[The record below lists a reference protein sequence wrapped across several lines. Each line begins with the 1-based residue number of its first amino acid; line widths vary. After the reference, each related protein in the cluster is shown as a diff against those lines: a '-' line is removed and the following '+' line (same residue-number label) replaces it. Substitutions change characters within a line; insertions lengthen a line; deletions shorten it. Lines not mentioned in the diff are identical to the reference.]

1 MAEIKAII
9 KGENQITSAVKS
21 AENDLNGFQQAA
33 SKVGTALKSAFAV
46 GAVIAALK
54 KMGDAVSACFNEF
67 SQAERSYKQL
77 AIALNDTAG
86 YEKVVDNIQALSR
99 VTLSSKGD
107 IEAMAAELAALGK
120 GADEINQI
128 SSAAVALS
136 NVTGKDLNSSMT
148 TLLNTYRG
156 TTTQLNKIGIDT
168 SNLTKEELEQG
179 AAVQLVIDKF
189 SDLSE
194 QMAADDMKQSIQN
207 IKTTFTDIKQ
217 HIGGIFEYSF
227 SDLFKNI
234 DTGFRGVYDNIT
246 KGIDWIAATIKNF
259 PAVIKA
265 LAKAMGETLLTI
277 FSWDFIKGRFKLMVD
292 NITAVIQGL
301 IQIIPKSIPQIF
313 SFIFNKALSL
323 IDGIVAWLLDKMED
337 ALEAIVNAFARSK
350 LGQWLG
356 VKEVK
361 INLGAEKLEQSSAE
375 RDETANAAIAQLAD
389 NAAGIWDTVKETAG
403 TIKDQTAQFFD
414 EQLGD
419 TWREFGSSFMDIVKP
434 TFDEIQEQ
442 AEATKKAATYITET
456 VDESVSQITDAVE
469 DGVDDV
475 VTKVDDLAAKQA
487 EAFKTSVVNS
497 VSSNLGETGSLLS
510 KALNNIQQMGLIAG
524 IIATAIEYIA
534 KGLSPE
540 FLAALDKTTSFVTG
554 PLAEL
559 GHLISDILLPITE
572 MLAPVLQF
580 FGAVVMFI
588 SQNLRHMI
596 ASVVNWF
603 AGTGLGKT
611 LGVSKLEDPGWT
623 SFSSAYDSLNYAAQ
637 GSELGSSTSTAISN
651 ASYRGGTSVTIN
663 IYQEAPVV
671 GDGGMTTFAQMIREK
686 FMELDYYGV

>member
-292 NITAVIQGL
+292 NIAAVIQGL
-301 IQIIPKSIPQIF
+301 IQIIP
-313 SFIFNKALSL
+313 
-323 IDGIVAWLLDKMED
+323 
-337 ALEAIVNAFARSK
+337 
-350 LGQWLG
+350 
-356 VKEVK
+356 
-361 INLGAEKLEQSSAE
+361 
-375 RDETANAAIAQLAD
+375 
-389 NAAGIWDTVKETAG
+389 
-403 TIKDQTAQFFD
+403 
-414 EQLGD
+414 
-419 TWREFGSSFMDIVKP
+419 
-434 TFDEIQEQ
+434 
-442 AEATKKAATYITET
+442 
-456 VDESVSQITDAVE
+456 
-469 DGVDDV
+469 
-475 VTKVDDLAAKQA
+475 
-487 EAFKTSVVNS
+487 
-497 VSSNLGETGSLLS
+497 
-510 KALNNIQQMGLIAG
+510 
-524 IIATAIEYIA
+524 
-534 KGLSPE
+534 
-540 FLAALDKTTSFVTG
+540 
-554 PLAEL
+554 
-559 GHLISDILLPITE
+559 
-572 MLAPVLQF
+572 
-580 FGAVVMFI
+580 
-588 SQNLRHMI
+588 
-596 ASVVNWF
+596 
-603 AGTGLGKT
+603 
-611 LGVSKLEDPGWT
+611 
-623 SFSSAYDSLNYAAQ
+623 
-637 GSELGSSTSTAISN
+637 
-651 ASYRGGTSVTIN
+651 
-663 IYQEAPVV
+663 
-671 GDGGMTTFAQMIREK
+671 
-686 FMELDYYGV
+686 